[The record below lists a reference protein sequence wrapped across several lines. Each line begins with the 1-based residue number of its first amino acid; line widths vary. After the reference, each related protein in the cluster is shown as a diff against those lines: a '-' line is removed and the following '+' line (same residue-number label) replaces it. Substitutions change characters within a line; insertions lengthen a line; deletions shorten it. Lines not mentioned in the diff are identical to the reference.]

1 MDLADDLEPDAD
13 WSRCPRC
20 YSEVQAEY
28 VLGLTLNST
37 VADSA
42 AEFDCEYCGW
52 HARPCLFTPAE
63 LAAIDL
69 QRAQA
74 RLRRAEFPQWAAR
87 AIAGD
92 LKHRHVPDDEIARL
106 VNRMMTFRFDEVDC
120 WVQSGLVD
128 DQVTC
133 TAHMYGWNPT
143 TTTLRLDT
151 VRSAARKAAGMTEQG
166 WPNDPGPHVT
176 PYVEHHVRT
185 WVARLVGERI
195 WTTSKVAEYLGIG
208 AGRARALM
216 VEWGIQPLSRAPGR
230 RGENRY
236 NSGEVKLQ
244 SQLRPGQ
251 GSRTDLA
258 KAAED
263 EVSRPG

>member
-1 MDLADDLEPDAD
+1 MIDFRAQCLEVGGVDIADGLEPDTD

-28 VLGLTLNST
+28 VLGLTKNST
-37 VADSA
+37 V
-42 AEFDCEYCGW
+42 
-52 HARPCLFTPAE
+52 AE

-74 RLRRAEFPQWAAR
+74 RRRRAEHPQWGAH

-92 LKHRHVPDDEIARL
+92 VKHRHVPDGEIARL
-106 VNRMMTFRFDEVDC
+106 VNLMLTFRIDEVDC
-120 WVQSGLVD
+120 WVQCGLVD
-128 DQVTC
+128 DQVRC

-143 TTTLRLDT
+143 TTTLELDT
-151 VRSAARKAAGMTEQG
+151 VRSAAREAAGMTEAG

-176 PYVEHHVRT
+176 QYVEQHVRT
-185 WVARLVGERI
+185 WVDGLVGERI
-195 WTTSKVAEYLGIG
+195 WTTSKVADYLNIG

-216 VEWGIQPLSRAPGR
+216 AEWGIQPLGRAPGR
-230 RGENRY
+230 QGQNRY

-244 SQLRPGQ
+244 AQLRPGQ
-251 GSRTDLA
+251 GARTDIT
-258 KAAED
+258 KAAAS
-263 EVSRPG
+263 EVSRQEAADATTDAGW